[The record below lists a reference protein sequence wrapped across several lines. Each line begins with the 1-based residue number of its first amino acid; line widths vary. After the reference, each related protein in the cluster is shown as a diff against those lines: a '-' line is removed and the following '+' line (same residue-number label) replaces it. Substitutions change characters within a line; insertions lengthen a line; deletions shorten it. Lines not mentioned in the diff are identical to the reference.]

1 MEIRE
6 FRHSR
11 DKKIQEFKDEY
22 NSLKTGYSE
31 TLLLA
36 IQETDPSQQQ
46 ILLNKVLDL
55 NSSLSELLRSFIAE
69 INKGTDKF
77 NPKDLDELMQDLI
90 NYQKQYN
97 EIQKS
102 KDKLET
108 LKIIYAQNRDKL
120 KEVTFQYNALIIILI
135 LLAIVVFILGFT
147 THSRYSISKI
157 VSSSIQSMP
166 SQ

>member
-6 FRHSR
+6 FQHSR
-11 DKKIQEFKDEY
+11 DKKFQEFKDEY

-46 ILLNKVLDL
+46 TLVNKVLDL
-55 NSSLSELLRSFIAE
+55 NSSLSELLRGFIAE

-90 NYQKQYN
+90 TYQKQYH

-120 KEVTFQYNALIIILI
+120 KQVTFQYNALIIILI

-147 THSRYSISKI
+147 THTRYSVSKMI
-157 VSSSIQSMP
+157 SSSISATP